1 MSEEV
6 KQEPELELT
15 DAQKDAI
22 YTIDKNV
29 AVSAGAGSGK
39 TQVLSLRFLFILEKL
54 GLEAF
59 LASPSGDGALQAK
72 AEQIMAVTFTKAAA
86 TQMRERIR
94 KAMNKRIA
102 KAEAAIGEDDN
113 AKIVRFWRLQLKS
126 LEKAHIDTLHSLCS
140 KILRENP
147 VDAGIDPQ
155 FRVAE
160 DVEGKVFVK
169 DTIVDFVR
177 RGLRNGDQD
186 ITKLAGIYGYQSLCD
201 NLYSLYSKIEDILA
215 DEQAKVRYSDAV
227 AENENVQQA
236 AQNLIKQIEHLIEK
250 KDEVTNNGSEGRNKL
265 DKLAAAFEQIKGD
278 LLQKKPSYDSCT
290 EYFNNLRL

>member
-15 DAQKDAI
+15 DAQKDAV

-39 TQVLSLRFLFILEKL
+39 TQVLSLRFLYILEKL

-59 LASPSGDGALQAK
+59 LASSSGDSALQAK

-227 AENENVQQA
+227 AENENGQQA

-250 KDEVTNNGSEGRNKL
+250 KDEVTNNGSE
-265 DKLAAAFEQIKGD
+265 
-278 LLQKKPSYDSCT
+278 
-290 EYFNNLRL
+290 